1 MLLLLL
7 AFGLCSLRKGV
18 FVQFTADV
26 LVLGVSLC
34 QAFALKLAGLMLD
47 GIPCL
52 CSLHERSLA
61 ALLLDL
67 VALKLLG
74 QKQGFIT
81 RLLVAWRG
89 LCLDNA
95 CLLALAFL
103 ACGGHHMLLRLLS
116 LHLCNEYLSLPKKKK
131 KKKTMLASLWLCLA
145 DPTLCHALL
154 VDRNKHVFLAG
165 RLALV

>member
-1 MLLLLL
+1 M
-7 AFGLCSLRKGV
+7 
-18 FVQFTADV
+18 QFTADV

-95 CLLALAFL
+95 CFSLALF
-103 ACGGHHMLLRLLS
+103 S
-116 LHLCNEYLSLPKKKK
+116 
-131 KKKTMLASLWLCLA
+131 
-145 DPTLCHALL
+145 
-154 VDRNKHVFLAG
+154 
-165 RLALV
+165 

>member
-26 LVLGVSLC
+26 LVVDISLC
-34 QAFALKLAGLMLD
+34 QAFALKLASLMLA

-52 CSLHERSLA
+52 CSIHERLLA

-67 VALKLLG
+67 VSLKLLG

-95 CLLALAFL
+95 CFSLALF
-103 ACGGHHMLLRLLS
+103 S
-116 LHLCNEYLSLPKKKK
+116 
-131 KKKTMLASLWLCLA
+131 
-145 DPTLCHALL
+145 
-154 VDRNKHVFLAG
+154 
-165 RLALV
+165 

>member
-18 FVQFTADV
+18 FVRFTADV
-26 LVLGVSLC
+26 LVLDVSLC
-34 QAFALKLAGLMLD
+34 QAFALKLASLMLA

-52 CSLHERSLA
+52 CSIHERLLA

-67 VALKLLG
+67 VSLKLLG

-95 CLLALAFL
+95 CFSLALF
-103 ACGGHHMLLRLLS
+103 S
-116 LHLCNEYLSLPKKKK
+116 
-131 KKKTMLASLWLCLA
+131 
-145 DPTLCHALL
+145 
-154 VDRNKHVFLAG
+154 
-165 RLALV
+165 

>member
-1 MLLLLL
+1 MASTVRKQFRASRTALAAVHNTKRSLAASFARDTPPRSSDPELLMNPFHCWRHSRLAGLGKDWVLLLLL

-34 QAFALKLAGLMLD
+34 QAFALKLASLMLD

-89 LCLDNA
+89 LCLHNA
-95 CLLALAFL
+95 CFSLALF
-103 ACGGHHMLLRLLS
+103 S
-116 LHLCNEYLSLPKKKK
+116 
-131 KKKTMLASLWLCLA
+131 
-145 DPTLCHALL
+145 
-154 VDRNKHVFLAG
+154 
-165 RLALV
+165 

>member
-18 FVQFTADV
+18 FVRFTADV
-26 LVLGVSLC
+26 LVLDVSLC
-34 QAFALKLAGLMLD
+34 QAFALKLASLMLD

-67 VALKLLG
+67 VALNLLG

-89 LCLDNA
+89 LCLHNA
-95 CLLALAFL
+95 CSGLNAYCMQTGPLFLRISGSSGVLKAFL
-103 ACGGHHMLLRLLS
+103 LERNRQLS
-116 LHLCNEYLSLPKKKK
+116 CNPKKKK
-131 KKKTMLASLWLCLA
+131 KKKKKKNNACFS
-145 DPTLCHALL
+145 
-154 VDRNKHVFLAG
+154 
-165 RLALV
+165 LALFS

>member
-7 AFGLCSLRKGV
+7 AFGLCSLREGV

-34 QAFALKLAGLMLD
+34 QAFALKLASLMLD

-52 CSLHERSLA
+52 CSLHEQSLA
-61 ALLLDL
+61 ALLLAL

-89 LCLDNA
+89 LCLHNA
-95 CLLALAFL
+95 CFSLALF
-103 ACGGHHMLLRLLS
+103 S
-116 LHLCNEYLSLPKKKK
+116 
-131 KKKTMLASLWLCLA
+131 
-145 DPTLCHALL
+145 
-154 VDRNKHVFLAG
+154 
-165 RLALV
+165 

>member
-26 LVLGVSLC
+26 LVLDIPLC

-52 CSLHERSLA
+52 KVCSLHERSLA

-74 QKQGFIT
+74 
-81 RLLVAWRG
+81 
-89 LCLDNA
+89 
-95 CLLALAFL
+95 
-103 ACGGHHMLLRLLS
+103 
-116 LHLCNEYLSLPKKKK
+116 
-131 KKKTMLASLWLCLA
+131 
-145 DPTLCHALL
+145 
-154 VDRNKHVFLAG
+154 
-165 RLALV
+165 

>member
-1 MLLLLL
+1 
-7 AFGLCSLRKGV
+7 
-18 FVQFTADV
+18 
-26 LVLGVSLC
+26 
-34 QAFALKLAGLMLD
+34 MLD

-81 RLLVAWRG
+81 RLLEAWRG

-95 CLLALAFL
+95 CLSLALF
-103 ACGGHHMLLRLLS
+103 S
-116 LHLCNEYLSLPKKKK
+116 
-131 KKKTMLASLWLCLA
+131 
-145 DPTLCHALL
+145 
-154 VDRNKHVFLAG
+154 
-165 RLALV
+165 

>member
-7 AFGLCSLRKGV
+7 AFGLCSLRKRV

-34 QAFALKLAGLMLD
+34 QAFALKLASLMLD

-52 CSLHERSLA
+52 CSLHERLLA

-89 LCLDNA
+89 LCLHNA
-95 CLLALAFL
+95 CFSLALF
-103 ACGGHHMLLRLLS
+103 S
-116 LHLCNEYLSLPKKKK
+116 
-131 KKKTMLASLWLCLA
+131 
-145 DPTLCHALL
+145 
-154 VDRNKHVFLAG
+154 
-165 RLALV
+165 

>member
-34 QAFALKLAGLMLD
+34 QAFALKLASLMLD
-47 GIPCL
+47 GIAHL
-52 CSLHERSLA
+52 CSMHERSLA

-67 VALKLLG
+67 VALQLLGQLLG

-81 RLLVAWRG
+81 
-89 LCLDNA
+89 CLPDH
-95 CLLALAFL
+95 CQS
-103 ACGGHHMLLRLLS
+103 HDMTS
-116 LHLCNEYLSLPKKKK
+116 
-131 KKKTMLASLWLCLA
+131 
-145 DPTLCHALL
+145 
-154 VDRNKHVFLAG
+154 
-165 RLALV
+165 